1 MGKRDTSRTGEITV
15 RCAAVILAITTAAA
29 CSDDD
34 GAKARPQQPKAAPS
48 AAAGSPGSA
57 GPGSDDA
64 NEEAPTWDMDNLPP
78 GVDFWAGKVDLAV
91 FLCRASDPK
100 TGGCSNGAV
109 TNTQREEIL
118 AALKAMPQVKHVYF
132 EDRRQ
137 AWELFRAQ
145 NAANPLLLDAMTAEQ
160 LPESFRV
167 KLKDPGTITTVIS
180 AFEGRPGVASTVK
193 HAPSGPSTTAP
204 ATATAALTPERAR
217 RAVLTVDDVGTGWT
231 AGALADTGPKPAAA
245 PYSGVSGDAGCDRA
259 LAGAPTGP
267 IVVLLGAQ
275 RTFEN
280 TAGTRVV
287 ATVQAYEGNGAALQ
301 LARTRAMLTG
311 CADVPVPWAGATAR
325 FRAVAS
331 PTVGDETLG
340 MRIVTTQ
347 SGETRTV
354 DSIFVRIGPNLATIT
369 LPADAGLDPTDSD
382 RLTRRAAEHLL
393 HAGRD

>member
-1 MGKRDTSRTGEITV
+1 MGKRSTSRTGGIAG
-15 RCAAVILAITTAAA
+15 RCAAVILSITTAAA
-29 CSDDD
+29 CSGGD
-34 GAKARPQQPKAAPS
+34 GGKAHPQQPKAAPS

-57 GPGSDDA
+57 GPGSDGAD
-64 NEEAPTWDMDNLPP
+64 EEAPSWDTDNLPP

-91 FLCRASDPK
+91 FLCHTSDPK

-109 TNTQREEIL
+109 TNTQRQEIL
-118 AALKAMPQVKHVYF
+118 DALKATPQVKHVYF

-145 NAANPLLLDAMTAEQ
+145 NADKPLLLDAMTAEQ
-160 LPESFRV
+160 LPESFRI
-167 KLKDPGTITTVIS
+167 KLKDPGTITTVAS
-180 AFEGRPGVASTVK
+180 AFEGRPGVASTMK
-193 HAPSGPSTTAP
+193 HTLSGPPTTPPVP
-204 ATATAALTPERAR
+204 ATAVLTPERAG

-231 AGALADTGPKPAAA
+231 AGALTDTGPKPAAA

-301 LARTRAMLTG
+301 LAMTRAMLSG
-311 CADVPVPWAGATAR
+311 CADLPVPWAGASAR
-325 FRAVAS
+325 FRAVAA

-340 MRIVTTQ
+340 MRIVTNQ
-347 SGETRTV
+347 SGTTRTV

-369 LPADAGLDPTDSD
+369 LPADTGLDPTTSD
-382 RLTRRAAEHLL
+382 RLARRAAEHLRQ
-393 HAGRD
+393 AGRD

>member
-1 MGKRDTSRTGEITV
+1 MGKQSTSRTGGIAI
-15 RCAAVILAITTAAA
+15 RCAAVILSITTAAA
-29 CSDDD
+29 CTGGD
-34 GAKARPQQPKAAPS
+34 GGKAPPKQPKAAPS
-48 AAAGSPGSA
+48 AAAGSA

-64 NEEAPTWDMDNLPP
+64 DEEAPAWDTDNLPP

-91 FLCRASDPK
+91 FLCQASDPK

-109 TNTQREEIL
+109 TTVQREEIL

-145 NAANPLLLDAMTAEQ
+145 NAGNPLLLDAMTAEQ

-167 KLKDPGTITTVIS
+167 KLKDPGTITTVAS
-180 AFEGRPGVASTVK
+180 AFEGRPGVSSTMK
-193 HAPSGPSTTAP
+193 QTPSGPL
-204 ATATAALTPERAR
+204 ATPPIPVTAALTPERAR
-217 RAVLTVDDVGTGWT
+217 RAVLTVDDVGSGWT
-231 AGALADTGPKPAAA
+231 AGAPTDTGPKPAAA
-245 PYSGVSGDAGCDRA
+245 PYSGLSGDAGCDRA

-280 TAGTRVV
+280 TAGTRLV

-301 LARTRAMLTG
+301 LAKTRAMLTG
-311 CADVPVPWAGATAR
+311 CADLPVPWAGATAR

-340 MRIVTTQ
+340 MRIVTNQ
-347 SGETRTV
+347 SGDTRTV

-369 LPADAGLDPTDSD
+369 LPADAGLDPTTSD
-382 RLTRRAAEHLL
+382 RLARRAAEHLRN
-393 HAGRD
+393 AGRD

>member
-1 MGKRDTSRTGEITV
+1 MGKRNTSRTGGIAV
-15 RCAAVILAITTAAA
+15 RCAVVILAITTAAA
-29 CSDDD
+29 CSGGD

-48 AAAGSPGSA
+48 AAAGSA
-57 GPGSDDA
+57 GPGSESAD
-64 NEEAPTWDMDNLPP
+64 EEAPSWDTDNLPP

-91 FLCRASDPK
+91 FLCQVSDPK

-132 EDRRQ
+132 EDRKQ

-145 NAANPLLLDAMTAEQ
+145 NAANPLLLDVMTAEQ

-167 KLKDPGTITTVIS
+167 KLKDPGTVTAVAS
-180 AFEGRPGVASTVK
+180 AFEQRPGVASTMK
-193 HAPSGPSTTAP
+193 HTASGPPTTAP
-204 ATATAALTPERAR
+204 AALTPEQAR

-231 AGALADTGPKPAAA
+231 AGAPTDTGPKPAAA

-280 TAGTRVV
+280 AAGIRLV
-287 ATVQAYEGNGAALQ
+287 ATVHAYEGNGAALQ
-301 LARTRAMLTG
+301 LAKTRAMLTG
-311 CADVPVPWAGATAR
+311 CADLPVPWAGATAR
-325 FRAVAS
+325 FRAVAA

-340 MRIVTTQ
+340 VRIVTDQ
-347 SGETRTV
+347 SGTARTV

-369 LPADAGLDPTDSD
+369 LPADAGLDPTTSD
-382 RLTRRAAEHLL
+382 RLTRRAAEHLR
-393 HAGRD
+393 HAVADVGGSR